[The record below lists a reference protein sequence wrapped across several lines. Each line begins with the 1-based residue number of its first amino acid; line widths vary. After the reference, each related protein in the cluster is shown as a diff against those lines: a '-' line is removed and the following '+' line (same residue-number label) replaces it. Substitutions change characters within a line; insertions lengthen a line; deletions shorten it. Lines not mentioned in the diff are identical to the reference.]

1 MRITRTIIASV
12 LVTGWL
18 LCLGGTGYSQGTNL
32 GTIRG
37 SVTDPNGAVI
47 PNAAV
52 QITDQATALSR
63 DLTTD
68 NQGNYEAAAL
78 KPGNYK
84 VTVTAAGFKTTVVDA
99 VVAGSDVVRADVK
112 TEIGAP
118 SESVSVSAEAGLIE
132 KDQGVLSST
141 LNNRQLL
148 EIPRDSREILE
159 FLYLNPDIT
168 QGPGGDGTFGIHRA
182 RRAIG

>member
-1 MRITRTIIASV
+1 MRNVRTIIISL
-12 LVTGWL
+12 LVTG
-18 LCLGGTGYSQGTNL
+18 CLIGLAGTGYSQGTNL

-52 QITDQATALSR
+52 QITDQVTGISR

-84 VTVTAAGFKTTVVDA
+84 VTVTAAGFKTTVIDA

-112 TEIGAP
+112 AEIGAP
-118 SESVSVSAEAGLIE
+118 
-132 KDQGVLSST
+132 
-141 LNNRQLL
+141 
-148 EIPRDSREILE
+148 
-159 FLYLNPDIT
+159 
-168 QGPGGDGTFGIHRA
+168 
-182 RRAIG
+182 